1 MDEMI
6 SRRKELP
13 TRARKV
19 GTAEAQGRPRGRGY
33 CFAGGAVECRSGA
46 RGTGCAVVDM
56 GRCPI
61 PRGNLANDGLNRGVT
76 SGQALRV
83 ARNGHFTR
91 YRVRPVGIVNHEGMP
106 VVLGSL
112 ATLLVVVFFEGFP
125 VNKEPMIDDCHAS
138 SV

>member
-19 GTAEAQGRPRGRGY
+19 GKAEAQGRPRGRGY

-91 YRVRPVGIVNHEGMP
+91 YRVGPVGIVNRER
-106 VVLGSL
+106 L
-112 ATLLVVVFFEGFP
+112 ACVCPWLVALILIAFFAGFP
-125 VNKEPMIDDCHAS
+125 VNEKA
-138 SV
+138 